1 MRISDWS
8 SDVCSSDLASLP
20 IGNSLTWRTDLD
32 ASYML
37 KYELKTDDGDVLR
50 YDGTLSPCNITSCS
64 GSPKW
69 RASWQNT
76 LEFGDTAVSL
86 TAYYTKGYDTASID
100 FEGKRGDCAYNAANG
115 TSTHT
120 YVDETPV
127 NCKTKD
133 IWNLDLT
140 VSQKIGEDRKSKR
153 LNSSH

>member
-1 MRISDWS
+1 MLK
-8 SDVCSSDLASLP
+8 SDLKP
-20 IGNSLTWRTDLD
+20 VHGDL
-32 ASYML
+32 
-37 KYELKTDDGDVLR
+37 LR
-50 YDGTLSPCNITSCS
+50 YDCTLRPCTITSCS
-64 GSPKW
+64 CSPQC

-76 LEFGDTAVSL
+76 LVFGDTAVCLS
-86 TAYYTKGYDTASID
+86 AYYTKGYDTASID

-140 VSQKIGEDRKSKR
+140 VSQKIGEDRKSTR